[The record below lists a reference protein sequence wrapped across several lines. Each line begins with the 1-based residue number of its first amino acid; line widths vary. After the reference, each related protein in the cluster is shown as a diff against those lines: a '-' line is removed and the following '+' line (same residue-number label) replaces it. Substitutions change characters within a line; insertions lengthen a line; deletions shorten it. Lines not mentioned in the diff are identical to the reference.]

1 MQQEPKAQESE
12 SASANDVAYEE
23 AARDASRARLMLNFL
38 VILSA
43 AASSVFLVY
52 VLTRVLPR
60 NGGDAANV
68 DVPTSVAQAKVGV
81 LRGQSTDSTREV
93 AFELR
98 DVDEAPGYR
107 DKYSEKLREALG
119 IERPGRLY
127 QLTVRNLSKSEPLV
141 FSGGTLRL
149 RDKSGREYT
158 ALWLASVAQAERATA
173 LGRMTLAQSE
183 SVFTLAVGE
192 RRDLLVFVES
202 GGEMP
207 PATED
212 MVNGTLEG
220 SSLKKVNLERVEIT
234 IGR

>member
-12 SASANDVAYEE
+12 PASANDVAYAE

-81 LRGQSTDSTREV
+81 LRGQSTETAREV

-98 DVDEAPGYR
+98 DLDEAPGYR

-141 FSGGTLRL
+141 FNGGTLRL
-149 RDKSGREYT
+149 RDKAGREHT

-207 PATED
+207 PAAEE

-220 SSLKKVNLERVEIT
+220 GSLKKVNLERAEVT